1 MIAVKVLPSL
11 LFFILLLC
19 ENIDAIPVLIHGAT
33 SKSPLVKDAEG
44 IAAFTITQSSIAVDA
59 IIPIVMLS
67 HDVIDE

>member
-1 MIAVKVLPSL
+1 MQL
-11 LFFILLLC
+11 
-19 ENIDAIPVLIHGAT
+19 PVLIHGAT